1 MKTSKK
7 IILAIVAVLV
17 IAVGSYFGYYYVHY
31 MKYDGYK
38 KYLKEKDAYEE
49 GTEFTSDNS
58 KTSVPGF
65 QFVCENDNFELYTD
79 TATTYVAV
87 YDKRNGEITYSN
99 PTDAD
104 EDVVTNEVNRPFL
117 KSQLVID
124 YYNVARQLGTM
135 NNAEMAV
142 ELGQY
147 ETRRLKNGIR
157 YVYTMGDLSS
167 ETGIVPRFI
176 SEERFEEFV
185 GRMSEKDAKTLRSN
199 YAESKKV
206 KGFRELPET
215 VNGAATLRKFNA
227 MFESAGYTEED
238 FIADMEA
245 SGVEGAIPVSFE
257 IPLEYRLVEDGL
269 QVNVPTDRIVENGGG
284 KIYKIQTLPMM
295 GAVKAPESKL
305 TPTGANAAA
314 ATEAAVSDGE
324 ETGEDEAE
332 GTGAEGT
339 GEDAEEGTGAEGT
352 GEDTE
357 EGTGAEDTGEDAA
370 GETQAEEAGGDET
383 ASAPD
388 IDTSVVADDEITG
401 YMVVPNGSGSIIRFN
416 NGRSSVAEY
425 SQYIYGIDPLSA
437 DYSIVETTKDA
448 RLPVFGIQ
456 KEAGKVQAKDYGM
469 FTVIEQGDSLGQ
481 VTAYVSNKLN
491 SYNYAYSSFILRG
504 YEKLSMF
511 GSTGNESDLPVLE
524 ANLYEVNIQ
533 LHYAFLDETYK
544 GYSGMAN
551 YYREKLLA
559 EGNLKTAET
568 DNDDIPFYMDV
579 IGGVQ
584 SQKSFAGIQYD
595 KTEPVTSFSQAGT
608 MLDSLAED
616 GIGNVSMNYL
626 GWCNGGYYHDVP
638 DKITGLGVLGGKKDL
653 SSLTDKIEGSGG
665 RIYGDIAFQEVTY
678 VSDRYKYNA
687 ETSRYYGGGFIAS
700 FGQVSPV
707 TLRQTAALGYRETLY
722 DLLSPK
728 FLPRYVSAFAKEIK
742 DYNLTGVSL
751 RDLGSE
757 LHSDKKRTEFI
768 DREAAKNIVEA
779 QLAILDGTGKNLL
792 MNNANAYALKYTDEI
807 INIPVSANDYFIVD
821 EEIPFYQMVIHGSIN
836 YGGDEINLSDSTDE
850 KETALRLIEY
860 GASPHFILSYSSSN
874 ELKYTGLNRMYSTM
888 YTDWEEN
895 AADIYA
901 SVNEALRNVAGSAML
916 SHEIIQT
923 DVKKVT
929 YENGVIFYINKSGE
943 DVTVDGIS
951 VPAGSYVMGGA
962 N

>member
-17 IAVGSYFGYYYVHY
+17 IAVGSYFGYYYAHY
-31 MKYDGYK
+31 MNYDGYK
-38 KYLKEKDAYEE
+38 KYLKENDAYEE
-49 GTEFTSDNS
+49 GQEFKSDGS
-58 KTSVPGF
+58 KTNVPDF

-99 PTDAD
+99 PLDAD

-142 ELGQY
+142 ELGQF
-147 ETRRLKNGIR
+147 EVQRLKDGIR
-157 YVYTMGDLSS
+157 YIYTMGDLSS

-185 GRMSEKDAKTLRSN
+185 SKMSEKDAKTLRSN

-227 MFESAGYTEED
+227 MFEGAGYTEED

-245 SGVEGAIPVSFE
+245 SGVEGAIPISFE

-269 QVNVPTDRIVENGGG
+269 QVNVPTDQIVENGGG

-295 GAVKAPESKL
+295 GSVKAPESKL
-305 TPTGANAAA
+305 TPTGVHA
-314 ATEAAVSDGE
+314 ATDAAVSA
-324 ETGEDEAE
+324 TQPAVTEDENEA
-332 GTGAEGT
+332 G
-339 GEDAEEGTGAEGT
+339 
-352 GEDTE
+352 DTE
-357 EGTGAEDTGEDAA
+357 EKGSKKGKDSKKDKEGKDKEDIEESED
-370 GETQAEEAGGDET
+370 GNVENEQET
-383 ASAPD
+383 AQEATAASID

-401 YMVVPNGSGSIIRFN
+401 YMVVPNGSGSLIRFN
-416 NGRSSVAEY
+416 NGRSTVAEY

-437 DYSIVETTKDA
+437 DYSIVETTEDA
-448 RLPVFGIQ
+448 RLPIFGIQ
-456 KEAGKVQAKDYGM
+456 KEAGKVQKNDYGM
-469 FTVIEQGDSLGQ
+469 FVVIEQGDSLGQ
-481 VTAYVSNKLN
+481 VTAYISNKLN

-504 YEKLSMF
+504 YDKLSMF

-533 LHYAFLDETYK
+533 LHYAFLDDTYK

-551 YYREKLLA
+551 YYREKLIA
-559 EGNLKTAET
+559 EGDLTVADTA
-568 DNDDIPFYMDV
+568 DADIPFYVDV

-584 SQKSFAGIQYD
+584 SQESFAGIQYD
-595 KTEPVTSFSQAGT
+595 KTQAITTFDQAGK
-608 MLDSLAED
+608 MLDDLAED
-616 GIGNVSMNYL
+616 GVNNVSMNYL

-638 DKITGLGVLGGKKDL
+638 DKITDLGVLGGKNAL
-653 SSLTDKIEGSGG
+653 SSLTKKIEGNGG
-665 RIYGDIAFQEVTY
+665 RVYGDIAFQEVTY

-728 FLPRYVSAFAKEIK
+728 FLPRYVEAFAKEIK
-742 DYNLTGVSL
+742 DYNLTGIGL

-757 LHSDKKRTEFI
+757 LHSDKKRTESI
-768 DREAAKNIVEA
+768 DREAAKGIVEA
-779 QLAILDGTGKNLL
+779 QLAILDDTGKSLL
-792 MNNANAYALKYTDEI
+792 MNNANAYALKYADEI
-807 INIPVSANDYFIVD
+807 VNIPISANDYFIVD

-850 KETALRLIEY
+850 NELILRLIEY

-888 YTDWEEN
+888 YTDWKE
-895 AADIYA
+895 DIAKIY
-901 SVNEALRNVAGSAML
+901 SDVNVALKNVQGSIMTG
-916 SHEIIQT
+916 HEEIQT

-929 YENGVIFYINKSGE
+929 YDNGVIFYINKSGA
-943 DVTVDGIS
+943 DVTVDGVS